1 MSSTLISAI
10 VFACVFGGAL
20 LGMYIR
26 TVLPDNHVA
35 DSSKDVVKLGM
46 GLVATM
52 SALVLSLLISS
63 AKNSYDAQNTGLTQ
77 SSAQI
82 VVLDRILAHYGTE
95 AENAR
100 SMLRNAVVSTLDR
113 LWSEKSLKSSK
124 LAPPSRGNEL
134 LLDLI
139 QELAPKDDG
148 QRMLK
153 TQALTIAFN
162 VGETR
167 WLQYAQMNNSL
178 PAPILMM
185 LIAWLATLFFSFG
198 LFAPRNS
205 TVIASLF
212 VAALSVSGAIFLIV
226 ELYSPYGGVIEV
238 SSAPLRAALAQL
250 GQ

>member
-10 VFACVFGGAL
+10 VFGCVFGGAVV
-20 LGMYIR
+20 GMFIR
-26 TVLPDNHVA
+26 TVLPENHVT
-35 DSSKDVVKLGM
+35 DNSKDVVKLGM

-82 VVLDRILAHYGTE
+82 VVLDRILAHYGPETDK
-95 AENAR
+95 AR
-100 SMLRNAVVSTLDR
+100 AMLRAAVVSTLNR
-113 LWSEKSLKSSK
+113 LWGKESPKSSK
-124 LAPPSRGNEL
+124 LEPPSRGNEL

-139 QELAPKDDG
+139 QGLAPKDDN

-153 TQALTIAFN
+153 SQALSIAFN

-167 WLQYAQMNNSL
+167 WLQYAQMNNSI

-185 LIAWLATLFFSFG
+185 LIAWLTTLFFSFG
-198 LFAPRNS
+198 LFAPRNA
-205 TVIASLF
+205 TVIASLLI
-212 VAALSVSGAIFLIV
+212 AALSVSGAIFLMV
-226 ELYSPYGGVIEV
+226 ELYSPFGGVIEV
-238 SSAPLRAALAQL
+238 SSAPLRAALTQL